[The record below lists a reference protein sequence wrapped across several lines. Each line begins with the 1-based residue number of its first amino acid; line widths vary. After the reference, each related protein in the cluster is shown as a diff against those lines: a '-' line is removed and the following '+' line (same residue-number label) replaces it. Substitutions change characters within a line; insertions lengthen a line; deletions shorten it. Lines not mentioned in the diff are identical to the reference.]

1 MTWSGRATSLEI
13 ERAALKREKDAGSKE
28 RLEVV
33 ERELAEVKEKAA
45 GLRARW
51 QKERGAIGK
60 IAELKEQLEGAAVPD
75 AGGDAQGQS
84 AARCG
89 VAVWRDSEAGGGA
102 A

>member
-1 MTWSGRATSLEI
+1 MRLRLRWRFRLESVPVEIDDLERRATSLEI
-13 ERAALKREKDAGSKE
+13 ERAALKREKDAASKE

-60 IAELKEQLEGAAVPD
+60 IAELKE
-75 AGGDAQGQS
+75 
-84 AARCG
+84 
-89 VAVWRDSEAGGGA
+89 
-102 A
+102 